1 MSKEAVEKMLSKAG
15 VTINGDQ
22 PWDIRVLDP
31 QFYERLLADG
41 TLGAGES
48 YVDGWWDCP
57 RLDEMFHKVL
67 RAKIDQ
73 ELGSWRLLMNIVR
86 AKVLNQQK
94 KSKAFEVGEKHYD
107 LGNDLY
113 ENMLD
118 RRMVYSCGYW
128 KNASTLDEAQEHKL
142 ELVCKKLGLKPGMR
156 VLDIGC
162 GWGSFAKYAAEKY
175 QVSVVGITI
184 SQEQKILAEEACKNL
199 PIEIRL
205 MDYRD
210 LNESFDR
217 VVSIGMFE
225 HVGYKNYRRYMEI
238 ASRCLKEGSLFLLH
252 TIGTNTTGVCT
263 DPWLDKYIFPNS
275 MIPSIRQIGKAIEG
289 LFVMEHWENFG
300 PDYDKTLMAW
310 FSNFHRNW
318 EKIKSKYD
326 DRFYRMWKYYLLS
339 CAGAFRARYNHVW
352 QILMSRIPGS

>member
-1 MSKEAVEKMLSKAG
+1 MSNEAIKKLLAKAG

-22 PWDIRVLDP
+22 PWDIHVANP
-31 QFYERLLADG
+31 QFYERVLADG
-41 TLGAGES
+41 SLGPGES
-48 YVDGWWDCP
+48 YVDGWWECP
-57 RLDEMFHKVL
+57 RLDELFHKII
-67 RAKIDQ
+67 RANVDK
-73 ELGSWRLLMNIVR
+73 EFRSWRLLMNTVK

-156 VLDIGC
+156 LLDIGC
-162 GWGSFAKYAAEKY
+162 GWGSFVKYAAEKY
-175 QVSVVGITI
+175 QVESVGITV
-184 SQEQKILAEEACKNL
+184 SQEQKVLAEESCKNL

-210 LNESFDR
+210 LNETFDR
-217 VVSIGMFE
+217 VASIGMFE
-225 HVGYKNYRRYMEI
+225 HVGYKNYRRYMDV
-238 ASRCLKEGSLFLLH
+238 ASRCLKKSGLFLLH

-275 MIPSIRQIGKAIEG
+275 MIPSIQQIGKAIEG

-310 FSNFHRNW
+310 FSNFHKHW

-326 DRFYRMWKYYLLS
+326 DRFYRMWKYYLHS
-339 CAGAFRARYNHVW
+339 CAGAFRARYNQVW
-352 QILMSRIPGS
+352 QVLLSRTA